1 MTGGAIGGGVVI
13 RTDDATAP
21 RIASSRSLLAMTVL
35 LGLSELGTKAR
46 RDPDLSLRAP
56 AKQSSGSFPKRGPN
70 RVSLRLCGSFAQ

>member
-46 RDPDLSLRAP
+46 RDVVASAGEAIQRI
-56 AKQSSGSFPKRGPN
+56 
-70 RVSLRLCGSFAQ
+70 VS